1 MAKRLVFVVALVG
14 STMACKGSKSKHDEQ
29 GRTPAGAEA
38 SASTEVGRDAVE
50 RALMGLGIEGRP
62 LRIDLNQDRKGAAIR
77 FAQAHL
83 TADMLI
89 LETND
94 PKPRIYGFTRAGLNS
109 RWASDLLE
117 PTAFPISANADVA
130 VLVSQHYAHAIET
143 FTGRG
148 ALQFM
153 GGGLEGVRMP
163 PRELPFT
170 PTGGAAV
177 GNDTFYIPSLG
188 SPRNN
193 KTIESFSLITGQ
205 LGWGYRT
212 SAEILTTP
220 VVGGPTTDP
229 KLYVVT
235 RTGHVMCLDAT
246 NYGFPPASS
255 RWEQLLEA
263 GVEYD
268 LHVTEDSASE
278 AGSVFLADRE
288 GVVYCLNRI
297 TGGRRWTHAT
307 ARTPRGGPRAFGPVC
322 VIPMKQ
328 GLCAFDTVNV
338 IYALHISGGP
348 EDGKTRWVRA
358 GQPATVQGVTF
369 KLEGEVLTAGGKS
382 FRVNG
387 NAPVERS
394 SLYDASQVVVGSTSI
409 TVEDHGRRP
418 LWFDKDYDGI
428 VARIGEKL
436 IAQKGTTLVALDMW
450 TGEPVGEAVSVPGMR
465 LLPVNTTSANLF
477 LVAGNAVIYGF
488 YPR

>member
-1 MAKRLVFVVALVG
+1 MTKRLVLVVALVV
-14 STMACKGSKSKHDEQ
+14 STMACKGGKTKSDDQ
-29 GRTPAGAEA
+29 MRTPAGSEA
-38 SASTEVGRDAVE
+38 AVSASVGRDAVE
-50 RALMGLGIEGRP
+50 RALLGLGIDGRV
-62 LRIDLNQDRKGAAIR
+62 LRIDLNQDRKGASIR

-83 TADMLI
+83 TDEMIL

-94 PKPRIYGFTRAGLNS
+94 AKPRLYGFTRAGLNS
-109 RWASDLLE
+109 RWASDLRE
-117 PTAFPISANADVA
+117 PTAFPVAANADVA
-130 VLVSQHYAHAIET
+130 LLVSQHYAHAIET

-148 ALQFM
+148 ALQFVD
-153 GGGLEGVRMP
+153 GGLEGVTMP
-163 PRELPFT
+163 PLELPFT

-177 GNDTFYIPSLG
+177 GNDTFYVPSLG

-193 KTIESFSLITGQ
+193 KTIESFSMITGQ
-205 LGWGYRT
+205 RGWGYRT

-220 VVGGPTTDP
+220 VVGGPSTDP
-229 KLYVVT
+229 KLYLAT
-235 RTGHVMCLDAT
+235 RTGHVLCMDAT
-246 NYGFPPASS
+246 NYGFPPEST

-278 AGSVFLADRE
+278 AGSVFLVDRE

-307 ARTPRGGPRAFGPVC
+307 ARTPRGGPKAFGPIC
-322 VIPMKQ
+322 IIPMKQ

-338 IYALHISGGP
+338 IYALHVAGGP

-358 GQPATVQGVTF
+358 GQPATIQGVTF
-369 KLEGEVLTAGGKS
+369 KLEGEVLTAGGKG

-387 NAPVERS
+387 NAPVDRS
-394 SLYDASQVVVGSTSI
+394 ALYDGSQVVAGGTAV

-418 LWFDKDYDGI
+418 LWMDKDYDAI

-436 IAQKGTTLVALDMW
+436 IAQKGTTLLALDMW
-450 TGEPVGEAVSVPGMR
+450 TGEPAGDAQNVPGLR
-465 LLPVNTTSANLF
+465 LVPVNTTSANLYV
-477 LVAGNAVIYGF
+477 VAGNALVYAF

>member
-1 MAKRLVFVVALVG
+1 MTKRLVLVVALVA
-14 STMACKGSKSKHDEQ
+14 STTACKGSKSKHDEQ
-29 GRTPAGAEA
+29 MRTPGGAEA
-38 SASTEVGRDAVE
+38 SASAEVGRDAVE

-62 LRIDLNQDRKGAAIR
+62 LRIDLNQDRKGAVIR
-77 FAQAHL
+77 YAQALL
-83 TADMLI
+83 TDEMIL
-89 LETND
+89 LETNEAR
-94 PKPRIYGFTRAGLNS
+94 PRLYGYTRAGLDPKW
-109 RWASDLLE
+109 RYDLRE
-117 PTAFPISANADVA
+117 PTTFPVAANADVA
-130 VLVSQHYAHAIET
+130 VLVSQHYVHVVEAR
-143 FTGRG
+143 TGRG
-148 ALQFM
+148 AFRFM
-153 GGGLEGVRMP
+153 GGGLEGVTMP

-229 KLYVVT
+229 KIYLVT
-235 RTGHVMCLDAT
+235 RTGHVMCMDAT
-246 NYGFPPASS
+246 NYGFPPSS
-255 RWEQLLEA
+255 TRWEQLLEA
-263 GVEYD
+263 GVQHD
-268 LHVTEDSASE
+268 LCVTEDSASE
-278 AGSVFLADRE
+278 AGSVFLVDRE

-307 ARTPRGGPRAFGPVC
+307 ARTARGGPKVFGPVC
-322 VIPMKQ
+322 VVPMKQ

-338 IYALHISGGP
+338 IYALHIAGGA
-348 EDGKTRWVRA
+348 EDGKTRWVRS
-358 GQPATVQGVTF
+358 GQPATIQGVTF
-369 KLEGEVLTAGGKS
+369 KLEGEVLTGGGKP

-394 SLYDASQVVVGSTSI
+394 PLYDSSQVVVGGTAI

-418 LWFDKDYDGI
+418 LWSDKDYDGI

-450 TGEPVGEAVSVPGMR
+450 TGEPVGEAQNIPGAR
-465 LLPVNTTSANLF
+465 LIPVNTSSANIY
-477 LVAGNAVIYGF
+477 LVAGNAVVYGF